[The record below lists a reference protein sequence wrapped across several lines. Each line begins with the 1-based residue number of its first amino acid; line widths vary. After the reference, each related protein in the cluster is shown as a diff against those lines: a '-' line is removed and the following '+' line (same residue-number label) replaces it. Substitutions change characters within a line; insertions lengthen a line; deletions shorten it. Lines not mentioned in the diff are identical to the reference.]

1 MASFQDTRSELLK
14 KYGVTPSGG
23 HTSQQIQA
31 GGGQE
36 KDSGKS
42 NFEDVRERLFAK
54 YSIENV
60 ASRVNSVDD
69 WKKRYNELFT
79 RVSGINR
86 DNEFGQDY
94 SSIGKEIESLLE
106 GYSQIKDYAGNYGL
120 PNAFR
125 YASNLWGLQKEIS
138 ERKQIMSQFEDE
150 DDFLSYLKKQ
160 AYTQQ
165 LEESIPWKEQG
176 DFLEEARDKKANGE
190 YAALEEQIR
199 KEQRD
204 FYGTYSDRYV
214 QEYLKNHT
222 MDALPQAQEPEY
234 DRYVDPDSPYY
245 GAAKSFLDRQM
256 GEYGQRPI
264 EEPVKPGIAN
274 AEAEDETAYQ
284 GAIKNANA
292 HIREKNRLDYV
303 QKYTGKE
310 YQDNFWGQFGGNY
323 TIGRLSQDSSLAWNE
338 YLDNPTEENRLYAQ
352 TIDQLVSE
360 VQINNPDVFVDE
372 GTLSII
378 SKDLANYIPQLADQI
393 KYEAGGAVAGAAAGF
408 AVAGTTG
415 YVPAIRK
422 GIKAGVTAASGVYS
436 YQTMRGAAFKS
447 LLEAGAD
454 EQTARMAANNE
465 AVISSAIEMG
475 ETALSMVL
483 TGGGK
488 AIDAVTGGSVAA
500 LKKQISDIAGKN
512 VATKFMTIFF
522 GYLANI
528 GSESLEEATQESVSI
543 ANEND
548 PNAGFLGLAKNAAG
562 TFFDA
567 VTNKDSEN
575 RDRVL
580 EAGAGGA
587 RLAALMGGAETIGN
601 AAITHTAT
609 SYNAKRLFGND
620 PQGLVQVA
628 LEVNPDSAL
637 ANKLQTKL
645 DGGKKITGTE
655 LAKLIGETE
664 TTTAEQMQS
673 AVGSVVEQ
681 RLSEVGETGDTALI
695 SRAIVKKNMGEELN
709 VRENRALN
717 QSSIGDMVLRELK
730 SGEIF
735 DNVKSENSPGMAQE
749 AAGQENGSVKGEQPI
764 RNLEGKE
771 IDAEVSED
779 GKTRIISTG
788 QELNIKDIDSIK
800 DGKITFKMEDDSLVD
815 ASDIQYASEDEAI
828 IYDTVA
834 SMGVVPAQA
843 RVLVKGFVSGNVP
856 ANVYAK
862 GMQDAYLYGKWGV
875 TRSEL
880 GNGHFTSRLTQ
891 EQRESAYEVGRIT
904 ADMQTKAEQAKKEAA
919 RGTNTEKQP
928 GKVHYEGD
936 RTKLTQAQQTNLK
949 ALDVVA
955 ETLGVQIHVFES
967 QVGADGKRI
976 GANGRY
982 DTTTGEIYI
991 DLYAGADGKG
1001 TMLFTAAH
1009 ELTHFI
1015 RQESPAKFKALSD
1028 FLFEQYGKKGV
1039 SVQELVENQLEKARK
1054 ANVEMSYD
1062 GAFEEVVA
1070 DSMESMLTD
1079 GKVIQELK
1087 QQDKGLW
1094 NRVKKYVEDLCRK
1107 IREVYKKLK
1116 PDSFEGQ
1123 TVAKMR
1129 DAAEEMRRLFTEG
1142 LQDAA
1147 ENYQGAEKNTTREGD
1162 VKMQIRTANGN
1173 DIVWI
1178 EDNIMKENKGE
1189 PTHQFIANYIAEHIG
1204 EVYTIIESGQGVYI
1218 GKDLPG
1224 EYTQSKYTTN
1234 ILKNNSR
1241 ILKAKNRAA
1250 ASLGEMIEIGTN
1262 RRWEK
1267 TKHPNSKDAKY
1278 GMYRYDTRFGFPVT
1292 NRNGE
1297 ITHVNVYNAELLI
1310 RNASDGKKYL
1320 YDIVNIKKDTA
1331 SSALM
1336 TDEVTRAEAHASA
1349 QKSDVSKNSIRN
1361 SGQDVKQ
1368 KNSLRDSD
1376 GRQLSENQQKYFR
1389 NSVVRDENGSLLVM
1403 YHGTPNGG
1411 FTKFRSGSYFTQN
1424 PEYAAVYQKPGA
1436 SMLSH
1441 KKTANNPQSYQVYLN
1456 MEKPFDTR
1464 NPKERDIFMK
1474 EYYRKYG
1481 TGAPLSE
1488 SGLPDWT
1495 DGMDLQEFIEDN
1507 EYDYDGLILDEGAI
1521 GGYGEEVK
1529 SRGLSYVVFSS
1540 EQVKNVSNEN
1550 PTSDPDIRYS
1560 LRDTDVQ
1567 KVNAALEKQNEKLRE
1582 DVTSLKELL
1591 KLQKSVTGGKLYK
1604 DSSLTTAAKYL
1615 MENTGAKG
1623 DVKEF
1628 KGLLRGV
1635 YDYIAGGE
1643 EISWDGIMEKA
1654 EDSALW
1660 LEDHMEKKTKRD
1672 PYADDV
1678 LREIKGGSFYL
1689 DEQQKQEAAYQ
1700 YGSVNDFRKGLF
1712 GRLNVSD
1719 NASMSLDSWWS
1730 EQSALHPDIFDPN
1743 ISSSDMPGALMD
1755 ALDSLKG
1762 MTVSD
1767 QMYDQAGLHQDLLQ
1781 KIYDG
1786 YWRLSTLYTVAD
1798 VKQKQINEL
1807 KGKHKA
1813 RMEKVNED
1821 HKKVIAKLKAE
1832 HKADVKNLREDL
1844 NKKADDRVNAVRKQ
1858 YQQSRAK
1865 SVDGRRRTEMRHKIQ
1880 RVVKDLNDLL
1890 LNGTKDRHVPIELQ
1904 KAVAEA
1910 LDAVNM
1916 DTVGAEQRIAKLQ
1929 AEMEKAKDP
1938 KKVQEIARKIA
1949 NVQGMGDSM
1958 RERLQ
1963 GLKAG
1968 YEAIINSE
1976 DPLIADAYSP
1986 EIAGQLMTLATVAGD
2001 TPLRDMNRQQLE
2013 AVYNAYTMVKTVVSN
2028 ANKSFKNAKGATVQE
2043 LSEKVMAEV
2052 QRAGWNRQYSIPV
2065 LEALEKFG
2073 FNNLKPVYVFELMG
2087 SDTFKEIFRNVR
2099 KGEDTWIVDVNEA
2112 RDFRLEQMEKYG
2124 YNQWDMS
2131 KRQEFTSATGEK
2143 FKLNLPQMMSLY
2155 AYSRRKQAADH
2166 IRKGGIVFDENTEI
2180 SKKTKLGV
2188 TMKFN
2193 PADATAYNIS
2203 NETMAEIVGKLS
2215 KEQKA
2220 YVEAMQEYLS
2230 KVMGEKGNEVSLQ
2243 MCGIKL
2249 FGEEFYFPLRSAD
2262 QYMERA
2268 REQKQG
2274 DKKIKNAGFSK
2285 QTVENAS
2292 SPVVLSG
2299 FDDLWADH
2307 VNEMSVYHA
2316 FVLPM
2321 EDFYRVWNYKT
2332 ENVDNKQTR
2341 SVNAVVQNAFGKAAT
2356 DYIDQLLKDL
2366 NGGARMDP
2374 TTGLISKGMNLFK
2387 KGAVFASASVVIQQP
2402 SAIGR
2407 ALAMIDSKYFAGPR
2421 ITKEKHKVLW
2431 EQLKKYAPVAAI
2443 KEMGYFD
2450 VNMGKSTTD
2459 YILGQEH
2466 EGFGE
2471 KAKAFFKDSG
2481 YRDEALSRGAA
2492 LADEI
2497 TWCNIWEAVK
2507 RETRA
2512 KHPGMDVRS
2521 DAFLKLAGE
2530 RFTDVIV
2537 KTQVYDSVLSRSGNM
2552 RSTDTGMKMV
2562 TAFMAEPTTSMN
2574 MIVSGL
2580 VEGKRG
2586 GVEGRRYC
2594 RRMIGAVAA
2603 AQLINSILVSFVYAA
2618 RDDDEDETYLE
2629 KYLEAFTGAFLDSL
2643 NPATYI
2649 PILKDIV
2656 SIFQGY
2662 DVERSDMSVVSDLW
2676 KSYKRL
2682 SSKNLSPWRKVEDF
2696 AGSWAQIFGVPLK
2709 NIMRDARALY
2719 QMVDTIVGPE
2729 KNTLAGAGYAIK
2741 EGASGKKSSSFEQMF
2756 RAYMRGDQAHLDR
2769 VADRFMRNSDA
2780 PNERRMDM
2788 ELESGFQSY
2797 LKNQFLDEK
2806 VTEQEVR
2813 DVLTGYLDVDS
2824 EKVEAELTKWK
2835 GELETGKTESDM
2847 VDDYLRKTISGEA
2860 YMQYLQT
2867 YGGKSREQ
2875 AESAELKLRC
2885 ERDEGI
2891 AYSEIKGE
2899 YLGKDLSGDRA
2910 AKLLSTYGDDVSMA
2924 DAKSKVLE
2932 WDFEAAYGIAY
2943 SDRKRAF
2950 LDGEISKNDLLTGLQ
2965 KYGGYDREEAEEAVD
2980 KLVFEDKHGFA
2991 YSEKKSAYLGGEVS
3005 RSTLKNI
3012 LIKEMEYEEEK
3023 AELTMKAY
3031 DWQKSHPESK
3041 HDTTTIMSY
3050 LKPLEGLG
3058 MSANDCGISV
3068 DTFAKEK
3075 KYIASIKSDK
3085 DENGKGIPYSRINK
3099 AFPYIASLPLSSE
3112 QKTAFAVACGWELK
3126 TVNKKKLW

>member
-1 MASFQDTRSELLK
+1 MAWQETAKLLQN
-14 KYGVTPSGG
+14 KYGVSTRDSGG
-23 HTSQQIQA
+23 SGNAPTSGGNQEKVGWQKTAEELNKKYNLVSWQETATNLFEKYSPEKWEERFTQA
-31 GGGQE
+31 NDWIDRYNKVITGYSDFDKQRNGGFTKDVGGGYGE
-36 KDSGKS
+36 EIGALLRDFSG
-42 NFEDVRERLFAK
+42 FREYLGGLGFSDAL
-54 YSIENV
+54 
-60 ASRVNSVDD
+60 
-69 WKKRYNELFT
+69 RY
-79 RVSGINR
+79 V
-86 DNEFGQDY
+86 
-94 SSIGKEIESLLE
+94 
-106 GYSQIKDYAGNYGL
+106 
-120 PNAFR
+120 
-125 YASNLWGLQKEIS
+125 SNLQELQKEINDGN
-138 ERKQIMSQFEDE
+138 QFMSQFEDE

-176 DFLEEARDKKANGE
+176 DFLEEAQDKKANGE

-245 GAAKSFLDRQM
+245 SAAKSFLDRQM

-292 HIREKNRLDYV
+292 HIREKNWLDYV

-454 EQTARMAANNE
+454 EETARMAANNE
-465 AVISSAIEMG
+465 AIISSAIEMG
-475 ETALSMVL
+475 ETAISLAL

-488 AIDAVTGGSVAA
+488 AIDAVSSGSVAA

-601 AAITHTAT
+601 AAITHAAT

-637 ANKLQTKL
+637 ANKLQKKL

-709 VRENRALN
+709 IRENRALN

-735 DNVKSENSPGMAQE
+735 DNVKSENSPSMAQE
-749 AAGQENGSVKGEQPI
+749 AAGQENGPVKGEQPI

-771 IDAEVSED
+771 IDAETSED

-834 SMGVVPAQA
+834 SLGVAPAQA

-991 DLYAGADGKG
+991 DLYAGADGKS

-1028 FLFEQYGKKGV
+1028 FLMEQYGKKGV
-1039 SVQELVENQLEKARK
+1039 PVQELVENQLEKARK
-1054 ANVEMSYD
+1054 ANVELDYD

-1079 GKVIQELK
+1079 GKVLQEL
-1087 QQDKGLW
+1087 QQQNRGLW
-1094 NRVKKYVEDLCRK
+1094 QMVKDYVLDLCRK
-1107 IREVYKKLK
+1107 IREVYRELK
-1116 PDSFEGQ
+1116 PDSMEGRL
-1123 TVAKMR
+1123 VAEMK
-1129 DAAEEMRRLFTEG
+1129 DAAEEIRKLFAEG
-1142 LQDAA
+1142 LVDAGETFRGETKNAGGTAVVEAQQKGKQEPATRNVPVTQETKTSKSKTQETKMVKNGTQKIKSTSEIPGIREVSKMSWDEQINSLMSGGNGVRNGLYLGTATDAFGEGTAGRPLVMELGLTDVATMKRLPEMFQAPVAVFRENGKLSVLLGGSDNCPMGSALITEVSENNRSGMEGTMYATFPHFENVA
-1147 ENYQGAEKNTTREGD
+1147 EWDKKHHDHHSEFVFADKEKFGHIPNVPSFYLYYTGQQKNSTREGD
-1162 VKMQIRTANGN
+1162 VKMQIREIGNTGKFYVQADRQVLSGTDTNAWEKQIASYINETIRKEQDVAIPTSDGHVLLLTGRSSYKLSDQNVASIVKKVNAVLDSDAYALKGRTATHIDELIQVAKFQDYKQDVDKKHEN
-1173 DIVWI
+1173 DIG
-1178 EDNIMKENKGE
+1178 EDG
-1189 PTHQFIANYIAEHIG
+1189 FNYYEA
-1204 EVYTIIESGQGVYI
+1204 YFQ
-1218 GKDLPG
+1218 D
-1224 EYTQSKYTTN
+1224 
-1234 ILKNNSR
+1234 
-1241 ILKAKNRAA
+1241 
-1250 ASLGEMIEIGTN
+1250 
-1262 RRWEK
+1262 
-1267 TKHPNSKDAKY
+1267 
-1278 GMYRYDTRFGFPVT
+1278 F
-1292 NRNGE
+1292 
-1297 ITHVNVYNAELLI
+1297 
-1310 RNASDGKKYL
+1310 DGK
-1320 YDIVNIKKDTA
+1320 
-1331 SSALM
+1331 
-1336 TDEVTRAEAHASA
+1336 
-1349 QKSDVSKNSIRN
+1349 
-1361 SGQDVKQ
+1361 
-1368 KNSLRDSD
+1368 
-1376 GRQLSENQQKYFR
+1376 
-1389 NSVVRDENGSLLVM
+1389 
-1403 YHGTPNGG
+1403 
-1411 FTKFRSGSYFTQN
+1411 
-1424 PEYAAVYQKPGA
+1424 
-1436 SMLSH
+1436 
-1441 KKTANNPQSYQVYLN
+1441 
-1456 MEKPFDTR
+1456 
-1464 NPKERDIFMK
+1464 
-1474 EYYRKYG
+1474 YYR
-1481 TGAPLSE
+1481 
-1488 SGLPDWT
+1488 
-1495 DGMDLQEFIEDN
+1495 
-1507 EYDYDGLILDEGAI
+1507 
-1521 GGYGEEVK
+1521 
-1529 SRGLSYVVFSS
+1529 VVFSAGINAS
-1540 EQVKNVSNEN
+1540 EETVYSIGQIRERRFPAGRGSSSNEALKNGRKPSNNAIIYTSEGKSQVKNAIELAYEKALEKKNSEN
-1550 PTSDPDIRYS
+1550 KEKYS

-1567 KVNAALEKQNEKLRE
+1567 KMNAAMEKQNEKLRD

-1604 DSSLTTAAKYL
+1604 DSSLTSAAKYL

-1635 YDYIAGGE
+1635 YDYIATGE
-1643 EISWDGIMEKA
+1643 EITWDGIMERSEGA
-1654 EDSALW
+1654 AQW
-1660 LEDHMEKKTKRD
+1660 LEEHMR
-1672 PYADDV
+1672 
-1678 LREIKGGSFYL
+1678 
-1689 DEQQKQEAAYQ
+1689 QKPGVDIYGQKVQE
-1700 YGSVNDFRKGLF
+1700 G
-1712 GRLNVSD
+1712 
-1719 NASMSLDSWWS
+1719 
-1730 EQSALHPDIFDPN
+1730 
-1743 ISSSDMPGALMD
+1743 MD
-1755 ALDSLKG
+1755 AFG
-1762 MTVSD
+1762 
-1767 QMYDQAGLHQDLLQ
+1767 QMYDQAGLHQELLR
-1781 KIYDG
+1781 KVYDG
-1786 YWRLSTLYTVAD
+1786 FWKVSTLYMPDGESRAQIFQLKKEHNAVMSD
-1798 VKQKQINEL
+1798 VTNQL
-1807 KGKHKA
+1807 KTDIGNLKSKHTEEI
-1813 RMEKVNED
+1813 R
-1821 HKKVIAKLKAE
+1821 KLRK
-1832 HKADVKNLREDL
+1832 DL

-1929 AEMEKAKDP
+1929 AEMEKARDP

-2052 QRAGWNRQYSIPV
+2052 QRAGRNRQYSIPV

-2166 IRKGGIVFDENTEI
+2166 IRKGGIVFDENTKI

-2243 MCGIKL
+2243 MFGIKL

-2421 ITKEKHKVLW
+2421 ITKEKYKVLW

-2459 YILGQEH
+2459 YILGQEY

-2481 YRDEALSRGAA
+2481 YRDEVLSRGAA

-2603 AQLINSILVSFVYAA
+2603 ARLINSILVSFVYAA